1 MKEFVEDFKVD
12 LEELMMKWYQ
22 ELEELTNDTLYS
34 MNFFDDVEA
43 NYELLQKAMIEVLQ
57 EKLAGLFED
66 EESN

>member
-43 NYELLQKAMIEVLQ
+43 NYELLINAMMEVLQ
-57 EKLAGLFED
+57 EKLAGLLED
-66 EESN
+66 IES